1 MGVAHTGPYQKCG
14 NITYILSQGV
24 GPPHPIQNSSWTS
37 THYWWPTWPILF
49 QKGLPN
55 YVFNCFHVFL
65 IMSNVKRG
73 IPKKGITNQTMLM
86 YVFHVSFL
94 WFHFQKAFIS
104 YMDEVFFVK
113 QCLGNQGSASRISM
127 AGGHLRIS
135 KTLRKDAVS
144 LVAGMNSCEKAGFT
158 RDPRNLQSG
167 RTLGSRTPEKTW
179 VYLIA
184 VATYLGLRG
193 PLVRSHS
200 IFYVGE
206 WLFLAR
212 LAHRAWNGR
221 YQDFGSQ
228 ENGEVFQEK
237 QVKQI
242 WFIGACMI
250 YI

>member
-1 MGVAHTGPYQKCG
+1 MGVAHTGPYQKWW

-179 VYLIA
+179 VYLVYTLSSLA
-184 VATYLGLRG
+184 VTTRKGTKKSTGQNAKYCGCLSWV
-193 PLVRSHS
+193 PPK
-200 IFYVGE
+200 
-206 WLFLAR
+206 AR
-212 LAHRAWNGR
+212 KKKH
-221 YQDFGSQ
+221 
-228 ENGEVFQEK
+228 EK
-237 QVKQI
+237 KHEKERKN
-242 WFIGACMI
+242 ARKKAR
-250 YI
+250 